1 VSVTEAIKPS
11 APIWKGVSLII
22 SNHFNYNSKLLV
34 MPRHNI
40 GRHLVFRATVIK
52 WNYPTYR
59 IHFTAKQGKDKD
71 VNVVTPLSLSP
82 AYGIPETKIFSAQ
95 RCWR

>member
-1 VSVTEAIKPS
+1 M
-11 APIWKGVSLII
+11 

-40 GRHLVFRATVIK
+40 GRNLVATSSVVFRASVIK
-52 WNYPTYR
+52 WNDPTYR

-71 VNVVTPLSLSP
+71 IDVVKTLSLSP
-82 AYGIPETKIFSAQ
+82 TYRFHESKIFCAQ
-95 RCWR
+95 NCLH